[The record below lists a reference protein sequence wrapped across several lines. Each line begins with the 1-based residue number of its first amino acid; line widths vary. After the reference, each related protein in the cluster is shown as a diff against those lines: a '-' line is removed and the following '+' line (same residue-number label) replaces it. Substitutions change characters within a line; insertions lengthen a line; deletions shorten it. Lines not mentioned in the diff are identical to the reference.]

1 MGAAKVPLKGFIKKY
16 VDDLLRVTED
26 RAARYA
32 DNVAAR
38 NGPQISRSA
47 ELRFRP
53 GDRLRERMQ
62 RNPALRDEYR
72 RQLAM
77 QERGLNAMSVDE
89 FLQNRRNFG
98 NFWRGS
104 GRTQRV
110 ARERLLDEAT
120 DDILAEMRS
129 RAPGR
134 VSPSAGRTRAQPSSR
149 PGAARC
155 PN

>member
-53 GDRLRERMQ
+53 GGRLRERMQ

-72 RQLAM
+72 RHLAM

-89 FLQNRRNFG
+89 FLRTGGTSGTSGVAAVGRSESHESGCSMRPQTTSWLRCGAEHRAAFHPQTWNACEARR
-98 NFWRGS
+98 
-104 GRTQRV
+104 V
-110 ARERLLDEAT
+110 
-120 DDILAEMRS
+120 RS
-129 RAPGR
+129 RTM
-134 VSPSAGRTRAQPSSR
+134 S
-149 PGAARC
+149 
-155 PN
+155 